1 MPKEVV
7 SAWRKQVYCIFMC
20 YFLHVQFTCSWM
32 CEGVLAKITP
42 SVSLVLSKRVTPRSR
57 VSTLLQMEWMTWTGN
72 TASAQCGWWRCSKT
86 ESQLGLCSSHNTQ
99 NKYDFHAGLKKKTYF
114 YLGSALKTGFVSRFH
129 AGLCFNLQISVDECQ
144 YKRKNI

>member
-99 NKYDFHAGLKKKTYF
+99 NKYDFHAGLKKKDLF
-114 YLGSALKTGFVSRFH
+114 LFGK
-129 AGLCFNLQISVDECQ
+129 CFKNRICKPFSCRLMLQLTNISGWMSV
-144 YKRKNI
+144 